1 MGCWDPRNHHY
12 GRTACANYRLNVSEC
27 ASVGGTWTSTKMTQ
41 SKCESNQ
48 FCQGGKSNRGVHNRN
63 ASECTACGGSS
74 VPEGTWQPAEWVV
87 PAMVSGNQASFLKK
101 VAAICGYNKPADASA
116 ILSEPQTVGSSTS
129 FPGVVE
135 EVGTERGSITIQANS
150 FASKVS
156 INLVSS
162 TVERNQDGS
171 RRRRLSTPNVTLN
184 DASCYSNV
192 KNTNGKL
199 VGQTLGNCL
208 ELQIVGSGSLSN
220 PVEMCLEINADI
232 EQSSDYTE
240 YAFSKRTGSVGSYQ
254 YAPQSFSVTDKG
266 THLCGMISDVNTFY
280 CPSKLVSGWATK
292 TVDTGSSQC
301 GALIAVVQEVEQIQ
315 QATIAANNL
324 TVEMFNAVSSP
335 SPATTI

>member
-1 MGCWDPRNHHY
+1 MLSSYIWICNV
-12 GRTACANYRLNVSEC
+12 LNS
-27 ASVGGTWTSTKMTQ
+27 
-41 SKCESNQ
+41 
-48 FCQGGKSNRGVHNRN
+48 
-63 ASECTACGGSS
+63 
-74 VPEGTWQPAEWVV
+74 PP
-87 PAMVSGNQASFLKK
+87 
-101 VAAICGYNKPADASA
+101 I
-116 ILSEPQTVGSSTS
+116 I
-129 FPGVVE
+129 
-135 EVGTERGSITIQANS
+135 
-150 FASKVS
+150 VS

-162 TVERNQDGS
+162 SVERNQDGT
-171 RRRRLSTPNVTLN
+171 RRRIRRLSTTNATLN

-208 ELQIVGSGSLSN
+208 ELQIVGGGSLSN

-292 TVDTGSSQC
+292 TIDTGSSQC

-324 TVEMFNAVSSP
+324 TVDMFNAASSP
-335 SPATTI
+335 SPATTISTSPSPATNSPTPAAGNGSSTTVVDIDELDTNTAAAKFNPFIFVFVALCISYVV

>member
-1 MGCWDPRNHHY
+1 VRSIQDSRQE
-12 GRTACANYRLNVSEC
+12 TFDSTFTEC
-27 ASVGGTWTSTKMTQ
+27 VY
-41 SKCESNQ
+41 
-48 FCQGGKSNRGVHNRN
+48 
-63 ASECTACGGSS
+63 
-74 VPEGTWQPAEWVV
+74 
-87 PAMVSGNQASFLKK
+87 GNQASFLKK

-232 EQSSDYTE
+232 EQSSDYTV
-240 YAFSKRTGSVGSYQ
+240 YAFSKRTGSVGDYQ
-254 YAPQSFSVTDKG
+254 YAPQSISVTDQG
-266 THLCGMISDVNTFY
+266 THLCGMVADVNTFY
-280 CPSKLVSGWATK
+280 CPAKLVSGWNSK
-292 TVDTGSSQC
+292 TSDTGSSQC
-301 GALIAVVQEVEQIQ
+301 GALIAVIQ
-315 QATIAANNL
+315 QVELIQQNTIAANNL
-324 TVEMFNAVSSP
+324 TVDMYNAPSSP
-335 SPATTI
+335 SPAGSGGSPSPASNGVSPSPASNGGSPTPSSNGGSPTPSSSIADDDELDASTGSITANFNSFIFIVVSLCVSYFV

>member
-1 MGCWDPRNHHY
+1 
-12 GRTACANYRLNVSEC
+12 
-27 ASVGGTWTSTKMTQ
+27 
-41 SKCESNQ
+41 
-48 FCQGGKSNRGVHNRN
+48 
-63 ASECTACGGSS
+63 
-74 VPEGTWQPAEWVV
+74 
-87 PAMVSGNQASFLKK
+87 
-101 VAAICGYNKPADASA
+101 
-116 ILSEPQTVGSSTS
+116 
-129 FPGVVE
+129 
-135 EVGTERGSITIQANS
+135 
-150 FASKVS
+150 
-156 INLVSS
+156 LVSS
-162 TVERNQDGS
+162 SVERNQDGT
-171 RRRRLSTPNVTLN
+171 RRRIRRLSTTNATLN

-220 PVEMCLEINADI
+220 PVEMCLEIDSDI

-292 TVDTGSSQC
+292 TIDTGSSQC

-335 SPATTI
+335 SPATTISTSPSPATTTSTSPSPASSGSETSTNTTEISTSPSPASSGSETPTNTTEDTTEFLDTGTVSAKSNSFIFVIIALCISYFV

>member
-1 MGCWDPRNHHY
+1 
-12 GRTACANYRLNVSEC
+12 
-27 ASVGGTWTSTKMTQ
+27 
-41 SKCESNQ
+41 
-48 FCQGGKSNRGVHNRN
+48 
-63 ASECTACGGSS
+63 
-74 VPEGTWQPAEWVV
+74 
-87 PAMVSGNQASFLKK
+87 MVS
-101 VAAICGYNKPADASA
+101 
-116 ILSEPQTVGSSTS
+116 SS
-129 FPGVVE
+129 
-135 EVGTERGSITIQANS
+135 
-150 FASKVS
+150 
-156 INLVSS
+156 
-162 TVERNQDGS
+162 VERNQDGT
-171 RRRRLSTPNVTLN
+171 RRRIRRLSTTNATLN

-220 PVEMCLEINADI
+220 PVEMCLEINSDI

-292 TVDTGSSQC
+292 TIDTGSSQC

-324 TVEMFNAVSSP
+324 TVDMFNAASSP
-335 SPATTI
+335 SPATTISTSPSPASSGSQTPTNSPTPAAGNGSSTTVVEIDELNSNTATANSNSFVFVFVALCISYVV